1 MLPIL
6 RMTSVGV
13 VLLAVAILAMALRP
27 QQTAHARWPTTLG
40 PARGA
45 LIAQAD
51 HPEWRQ
57 FLKLAAVQRADEIR
71 RLRELPDTPVKN
83 NNAKPATT
91 FIGFPIDRND
101 ADPEDM
107 TGALPPRPA
116 DATLP
121 VEIGEPSSTE
131 LPVAKHEET
140 PPAVTPALLK
150 QPHESRTRHR
160 KRAAKKPKPEAATAS
175 APDNAYVARAGTLNP

>member
-13 VLLAVAILAMALRP
+13 ALLAVAILVVALRP
-27 QQTAHARWPTTLG
+27 QNTAHARWPATLG

-57 FLKLAAVQRADEIR
+57 FLRLAAVQRADEIQ
-71 RLRELPDTPVKN
+71 RLRALPDTPVKGN
-83 NNAKPATT
+83 DAKPATT
-91 FIGFPIDRND
+91 FIGFPVDRGNAEPD
-101 ADPEDM
+101 DP
-107 TGALPPRPA
+107 TGSIPTPA
-116 DATLP
+116 GSTLP
-121 VEIGEPSSTE
+121 MEIGKPSSAE

-140 PPAVTPALLK
+140 QPAITPALVK
-150 QPHESRTRHR
+150 QRHESRVRHR
-160 KRAAKKPKPEAATAS
+160 KSRATAKPKADTKTSYAA
-175 APDNAYVARAGTLNP
+175 DDRYQARAGTLNP

>member
-13 VLLAVAILAMALRP
+13 ALLAVAILVMALRP
-27 QQTAHARWPTTLG
+27 QNTAHARWPTTLG

-57 FLKLAAVQRADEIR
+57 FFKLAAIQRADEIQ
-71 RLRELPDTPVKN
+71 RLRELPDTPVKSN
-83 NNAKPATT
+83 DAKPATT
-91 FIGFPIDRND
+91 FIGFPVDRND
-101 ADPEDM
+101 DDADGT
-107 TGALPPRPA
+107 TGAIPTPSGP
-116 DATLP
+116 TLP
-121 VEIGEPSSTE
+121 MEIGEPSSTE

-140 PPAVTPALLK
+140 PPAITPALLK
-150 QPHESRTRHR
+150 QRHEGRARHR
-160 KRAAKKPKPEAATAS
+160 KSRTAKTPKPEPKNSYAADTA
-175 APDNAYVARAGTLNP
+175 YQVRAGTINP